1 MRAKE
6 FLNEDVPAARTDT
19 EREVA
24 QAIYME
30 GRCGVLAIA
39 INQANPE
46 RYKLGYIYEYN
57 VPGTQDVYLDPDE
70 FDALDPEEQQ
80 QVKLETQS
88 WALVHAYVVD
98 QQTKEYIDARGR
110 HSKVPDLNYELNLTR
125 KNVFPATSK
134 DIVDITVDMKW
145 NDATEEWDMVKGIA
159 AWNQL
164 GLDNDI
170 PKALDY
176 AVKYLNIDLSKRSQS
191 TPKKPVWMNPG
202 DPLPPSSPTGTWVIL
217 GPYKNVLYRFSA
229 PNEQRARSMK
239 DQWCKE
245 NNIDPDSNRFCRL
258 KYDGEVRLGQPIKPR
273 GAPVVENTNQ
283 AAVDALMKKHGWS
296 MGRTANGD
304 LAFTWQGSKY
314 EFFGERVRITLPDG
328 KSISVVWNKKP
339 DWQGRGNDEL
349 SFAQA
354 VQNKYLTF
362 DLPIWQALNRGQLTD
377 SQAIQK
383 FKAENERQ
391 AREAVAQ
398 GQLGVV
404 EVKSHDFMAGHCHV
418 MAMALKQLHPDW
430 QIRAHVGYDDDEAD
444 DTEYRVDHVYTVA
457 PDGTAYDCR
466 GRFDN
471 EQQLVGPDTTGGI
484 DTQYVNFGP
493 EEIKQAILRGELKRF
508 TKQDLDNAMQVGKQ
522 VVAEGSLTEIEN
534 FKQSDFRGGKDS
546 LDRYST
552 PGKKHLRALPGGS
565 DLMYSIT
572 STVDG
577 TDVHIVD
584 PGIPGITKPSIVAG
598 LSLYQG
604 VIPDS
609 VQVGSITVDEDYR
622 GRGLAKALYGIVLTI
637 MKKTLISGS
646 SQTPGGRRNW
656 LSLASIPGV
665 EIKGLLDLYNF
676 QLEKVIDQLMQLGGQ
691 FVARDNDHTYWAF
704 DVVPG
709 NGQLAP
715 AVKNKLS
722 KLYGYDSDNLLM
734 ATWTGGKQVVAEDL
748 TEVVDL
754 DTAFPLK
761 WDQQFAAQGEIHAAA
776 TDADGREIGI
786 SFTPAGNGEITD
798 VAFTRGGTHEMTGR
812 GDAGRVMATVIKA
825 INIYANK
832 YKPPYLAFSAKSSGG
847 RSSAYT
853 AMIRRYAQKYELLPT
868 DQYPAALNNYLEFIG
883 SDQPFVLART

>member
-1 MRAKE
+1 MRANE

-176 AVKYLNIDLSKRSQS
+176 AVKYLNIDPGKRSQS
-191 TPKKPVWMNPG
+191 TPKKPIWMNPG
-202 DPLPPSSPTGTWVIL
+202 DPLPPSSPNGTWVIL

-273 GAPVVENTNQ
+273 AVAVVENTNQ
-283 AAVDALMKKHGWS
+283 AAVDALMKKYGWG

-362 DLPIWQALNRGQLTD
+362 DLQIWQALNRGQLTD

-391 AREAVAQ
+391 ASEAVAQ
-398 GQLGVV
+398 QGVV
-404 EVKSHDFMAGHCHV
+404 ES
-418 MAMALKQLHPDW
+418 L
-430 QIRAHVGYDDDEAD
+430 
-444 DTEYRVDHVYTVA
+444 RVDVPNEEWLNDAIAYAKQKSPDRNGLPYMGKTTATVRQVEV
-457 PDGTAYDCR
+457 PLMLLRRIPGMR
-466 GRFDN
+466 N
-471 EQQLVGPDTTGGI
+471 EQQNVRYDDLAAITKIMKDTGKLPIHSHSDEEYKPFINVAYDGSAW
-484 DTQYVNFGP
+484 VN
-493 EEIKQAILRGELKRF
+493 
-508 TKQDLDNAMQVGKQ
+508 
-522 VVAEGSLTEIEN
+522 EGNHRIMAAYRL
-534 FKQSDFRGGKDS
+534 GWDS
-546 LDRYST
+546 LPVEISYFDGGERVESGPMY
-552 PGKKHLRALPGGS
+552 PGK
-565 DLMYSIT
+565 I
-572 STVDG
+572 
-577 TDVHIVD
+577 
-584 PGIPGITKPSIVAG
+584 G
-598 LSLYQG
+598 L
-604 VIPDS
+604 
-609 VQVGSITVDEDYR
+609 
-622 GRGLAKALYGIVLTI
+622 
-637 MKKTLISGS
+637 
-646 SQTPGGRRNW
+646 
-656 LSLASIPGV
+656 
-665 EIKGLLDLYNF
+665 
-676 QLEKVIDQLMQLGGQ
+676 
-691 FVARDNDHTYWAF
+691 
-704 DVVPG
+704 
-709 NGQLAP
+709 
-715 AVKNKLS
+715 
-722 KLYGYDSDNLLM
+722 
-734 ATWTGGKQVVAEDL
+734 
-748 TEVVDL
+748 
-754 DTAFPLK
+754 
-761 WDQQFAAQGEIHAAA
+761 
-776 TDADGREIGI
+776 
-786 SFTPAGNGEITD
+786 
-798 VAFTRGGTHEMTGR
+798 
-812 GDAGRVMATVIKA
+812 
-825 INIYANK
+825 
-832 YKPPYLAFSAKSSGG
+832 
-847 RSSAYT
+847 
-853 AMIRRYAQKYELLPT
+853 
-868 DQYPAALNNYLEFIG
+868 
-883 SDQPFVLART
+883 

>member
-1 MRAKE
+1 MRANE
-6 FLNEDVPAARTDT
+6 FINEDVPAARTDT

-176 AVKYLNIDLSKRSQS
+176 AVKYLNIDPGKRSQS
-191 TPKKPVWMNPG
+191 TPKKPIWMNPG
-202 DPLPPSSPTGTWVIL
+202 DPLPPSSPNGTWVIL

-273 GAPVVENTNQ
+273 AVAVVENTNQ
-283 AAVDALMKKHGWS
+283 AAVDALMKKYGWS

-398 GQLGVV
+398 QGVAESLRVDVPNEEWLNDAIAYAKQKSPDRNGLPYMGKTTATVRQV
-404 EVKSHDFMAGHCHV
+404 EVPLMLLRRIPG
-418 MAMALKQLHPDW
+418 M
-430 QIRAHVGYDDDEAD
+430 R
-444 DTEYRVDHVYTVA
+444 
-457 PDGTAYDCR
+457 
-466 GRFDN
+466 N
-471 EQQLVGPDTTGGI
+471 EQQNVRYDDLAAITKIMKDTGKLPIHSHSDEEYKPFINVAYDGSAW
-484 DTQYVNFGP
+484 VN
-493 EEIKQAILRGELKRF
+493 
-508 TKQDLDNAMQVGKQ
+508 
-522 VVAEGSLTEIEN
+522 EGNHRIMAAYRL
-534 FKQSDFRGGKDS
+534 GWDS
-546 LDRYST
+546 LPVEISYFDGGERVESGPMY
-552 PGKKHLRALPGGS
+552 PGK
-565 DLMYSIT
+565 I
-572 STVDG
+572 
-577 TDVHIVD
+577 
-584 PGIPGITKPSIVAG
+584 G
-598 LSLYQG
+598 L
-604 VIPDS
+604 
-609 VQVGSITVDEDYR
+609 
-622 GRGLAKALYGIVLTI
+622 
-637 MKKTLISGS
+637 
-646 SQTPGGRRNW
+646 
-656 LSLASIPGV
+656 
-665 EIKGLLDLYNF
+665 
-676 QLEKVIDQLMQLGGQ
+676 
-691 FVARDNDHTYWAF
+691 
-704 DVVPG
+704 
-709 NGQLAP
+709 
-715 AVKNKLS
+715 
-722 KLYGYDSDNLLM
+722 
-734 ATWTGGKQVVAEDL
+734 
-748 TEVVDL
+748 
-754 DTAFPLK
+754 
-761 WDQQFAAQGEIHAAA
+761 
-776 TDADGREIGI
+776 
-786 SFTPAGNGEITD
+786 
-798 VAFTRGGTHEMTGR
+798 
-812 GDAGRVMATVIKA
+812 
-825 INIYANK
+825 
-832 YKPPYLAFSAKSSGG
+832 
-847 RSSAYT
+847 
-853 AMIRRYAQKYELLPT
+853 
-868 DQYPAALNNYLEFIG
+868 
-883 SDQPFVLART
+883 

>member
-176 AVKYLNIDLSKRSQS
+176 AVKYLNIDPGKRSQS
-191 TPKKPVWMNPG
+191 TPKKPIWMNPG
-202 DPLPPSSPTGTWVIL
+202 DPLPPSSPNGTWVIL

-273 GAPVVENTNQ
+273 GMPVVENTNQ
-283 AAVDALMKKHGWS
+283 AAVDALMKKYGWS

-398 GQLGVV
+398 QGVV
-404 EVKSHDFMAGHCHV
+404 ES
-418 MAMALKQLHPDW
+418 L
-430 QIRAHVGYDDDEAD
+430 
-444 DTEYRVDHVYTVA
+444 RVDVPNEEWLNDAIAYAKQKSPDRNGLPYMGKTTATVRQVEV
-457 PDGTAYDCR
+457 PLMLLRRIPGMR
-466 GRFDN
+466 N
-471 EQQLVGPDTTGGI
+471 EQQNVRYDDLAAITKIMKDTGKLPIHSHSDEEYKPFINVAYDGSAW
-484 DTQYVNFGP
+484 VN
-493 EEIKQAILRGELKRF
+493 
-508 TKQDLDNAMQVGKQ
+508 
-522 VVAEGSLTEIEN
+522 EGNHRIMAAYRL
-534 FKQSDFRGGKDS
+534 GWDS
-546 LDRYST
+546 LPVEISYFDGGERVESGPMY
-552 PGKKHLRALPGGS
+552 PGK
-565 DLMYSIT
+565 I
-572 STVDG
+572 
-577 TDVHIVD
+577 
-584 PGIPGITKPSIVAG
+584 G
-598 LSLYQG
+598 L
-604 VIPDS
+604 
-609 VQVGSITVDEDYR
+609 
-622 GRGLAKALYGIVLTI
+622 
-637 MKKTLISGS
+637 
-646 SQTPGGRRNW
+646 
-656 LSLASIPGV
+656 
-665 EIKGLLDLYNF
+665 
-676 QLEKVIDQLMQLGGQ
+676 
-691 FVARDNDHTYWAF
+691 
-704 DVVPG
+704 
-709 NGQLAP
+709 
-715 AVKNKLS
+715 
-722 KLYGYDSDNLLM
+722 
-734 ATWTGGKQVVAEDL
+734 
-748 TEVVDL
+748 
-754 DTAFPLK
+754 
-761 WDQQFAAQGEIHAAA
+761 
-776 TDADGREIGI
+776 
-786 SFTPAGNGEITD
+786 
-798 VAFTRGGTHEMTGR
+798 
-812 GDAGRVMATVIKA
+812 
-825 INIYANK
+825 
-832 YKPPYLAFSAKSSGG
+832 
-847 RSSAYT
+847 
-853 AMIRRYAQKYELLPT
+853 
-868 DQYPAALNNYLEFIG
+868 
-883 SDQPFVLART
+883 